1 MSYFYSVDVL
11 GAWVSVEGLMG
22 DREEVPS
29 FVPFSFIQGDA
40 QLKLECQSMVVGL
53 GGHQRH
59 WGFWSLKLTYF
70 ITILKKNKF

>member
-22 DREEVPS
+22 DRKEVPS

-40 QLKLECQSMVVGL
+40 QLQIRMSINGSGTGWSSKTLRFLEL
-53 GGHQRH
+53 E
-59 WGFWSLKLTYF
+59 TYIF
-70 ITILKKNKF
+70 LLPS